1 MKFTDERLTMQIA
14 IPIFERLT
22 ALDAIGPYEVLQRLP
37 GAEVVFIGLE
47 KGSVRTENG
56 FLGLTVDATLDE
68 VPNPDIVVMPGGI
81 GTRDMLGPNR
91 FIDWLQ
97 RAHTTSMYTTSV
109 CSGSLVLGAAGLL
122 KGLTATSHWSC
133 HEALAQF
140 GAVPTAQRVVEHLDE
155 RIITSAG
162 VSSGIDMALRLSQLL
177 FDDTAAKAM
186 QVMIEYDPQPPFD
199 AGSVSKAGPEVMA
212 RAAEYSATKR

>member
-1 MKFTDERLTMQIA
+1 MQIA

-37 GAEVVFIGLE
+37 GVEVVFVGLE
-47 KGSVRTENG
+47 KGSVRTDNG
-56 FLGLTVDATLDE
+56 FLGLSVDATLDE
-68 VPNPDIVVMPGGI
+68 VPNPDIIVMPGGI
-81 GTRDMLGPNR
+81 GTRDLLGPNP
-91 FIDWLQ
+91 FIDWLLS
-97 RAHTTSMYTTSV
+97 AHTTSTYTTSV
-109 CSGSLVLGAAGLL
+109 CTGSLVLGAAGLL

-133 HEALAQF
+133 YEALSNF
-140 GAVPTAQRVVEHLDE
+140 GAVPTEQRVVEHLDE

-162 VSSGIDMALRLSQLL
+162 VSSGIDMALRLSELL